1 LCRPDRKIIAEASLR
16 DRKIDTPDAAARPFV
31 DQGVVAM
38 SLDRVSDQIG
48 LAGSAIY
55 CYYRSKPD
63 LFLAVYRRAME
74 LAERAIRPPRES
86 DRRVL
91 ERLGGNAL
99 AGTVLIRQSTRRR
112 PRARDACARAHQRG

>member
-63 LFLAVYRRAME
+63 LFLAIYRRDG
-74 LAERAIRPPRES
+74 IS
-86 DRRVL
+86 
-91 ERLGGNAL
+91 
-99 AGTVLIRQSTRRR
+99 
-112 PRARDACARAHQRG
+112 RARNTPSSRERSEGA